1 MSCEIESEC
10 EVASLASNGPF
21 NWVADFGWDR
31 G

>member
-21 NWVADFGWDR
+21 NWVADFG
-31 G
+31 